1 MSREDKSG
9 LRARAAEREPDPL
22 EEISPDERRGAVR
35 RPTFKAG
42 EIILDDGRKV
52 ACIVRNVSDS
62 GCLMKLDNAD
72 ALPDYVA
79 IRIDLDTAPRPA
91 EIVWRSASLA
101 GAMFVRKFS

>member
-1 MSREDKSG
+1 MSRQDKAG
-9 LRARAAEREPDPL
+9 LRARAAERESDPL
-22 EEISPDERRGAVR
+22 EELAPDERRGSVR

-52 ACIVRNVSDS
+52 ACIVRNISDS

-79 IRIDLDTAPRPA
+79 IRIDLDAPPRPA
-91 EIVWRSASLA
+91 EIVWRSTSLA

>member
-1 MSREDKSG
+1 MSREDRPN
-9 LRARAAEREPDPL
+9 LRARPAPRDADPL
-22 EEISPDERRGAVR
+22 DEVTPDERRRDVR

-52 ACIVRNVSDS
+52 PCIVRNISDS

-72 ALPDYVA
+72 ALPDFVA
-79 IRIDLDTAPRPA
+79 IRIDLDAPPRPA
-91 EIVWRSASLA
+91 EIVWRSSTLA